1 MVSKNQIKLIQ
12 KLQQKKYRIE
22 HQLFIVEGKK
32 SILEFFTSGFEL
44 DMLFATESFSEDFPT
59 GKTTFINKN
68 ELKKISSL
76 KNPDEGLAIF
86 KIPSEKP
93 IQTSGLIVALDNVCD
108 PGNLGTIIRLC
119 DWFGITQLICNS
131 QTVDCY
137 NPKVVQSS
145 MGSLTRVQIR
155 YTDLTSYLAQ
165 CELPVYATA
174 MNGNSVYK
182 TKTEQNA
189 ILVMGNE
196 ANGISDEV
204 MALCTEKIAI
214 PRFGKL
220 QQTESLNVA
229 MATSI
234 LLSEFKRNS

>member
-1 MVSKNQIKLIQ
+1 MLSKNQIKLITSL
-12 KLQQKKYRIE
+12 KQKKFRQQ
-22 HQLFIVEGKK
+22 HGFFVAEG
-32 SILEFFTSGFEL
+32 I
-44 DMLFATESFSEDFPT
+44 
-59 GKTTFINKN
+59 KTIN
-68 ELKKISSL
+68 ELLQSSL
-76 KNPDEGLAIF
+76 KLHELFTTKPFNNNAT
-86 KIPSEKP
+86 KATMVSEKELKRISFLKTPNTALAVFEIPQPKP
-93 IQTSGLIVALDNVCD
+93 IKSDGLIVALDAVSD